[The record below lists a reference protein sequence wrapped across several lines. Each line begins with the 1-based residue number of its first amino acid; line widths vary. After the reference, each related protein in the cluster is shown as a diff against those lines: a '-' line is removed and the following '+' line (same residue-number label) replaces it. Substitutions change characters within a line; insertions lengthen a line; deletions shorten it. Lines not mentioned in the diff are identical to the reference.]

1 MQDGPCGPKSGHG
14 QYLIDATSEQI
25 VIIIVFGIVLLL
37 LAASSITFW
46 PLCLD
51 VGHKIMHAGFHGVGN

>member
-25 VIIIVFGIVLLL
+25 AIIIVLGIVLLL
-37 LAASSITFW
+37 PAASSTTFW
-46 PLCLD
+46 QLCLH
-51 VGHKIMHAGFHGVGN
+51 VGHQMMHAGFHDVGN